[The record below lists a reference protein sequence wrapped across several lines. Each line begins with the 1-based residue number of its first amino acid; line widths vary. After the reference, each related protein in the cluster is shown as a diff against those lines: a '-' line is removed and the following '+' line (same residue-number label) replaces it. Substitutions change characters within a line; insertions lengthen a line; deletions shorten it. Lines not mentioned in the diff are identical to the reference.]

1 MERVINGISAAYV
14 NKEKISM
21 NVSCFSYEEHVT
33 TVILSAGVK
42 SVFGEG
48 GCTQAIGILCRVVK
62 DMLQEA
68 CCGTE
73 RESRREHFLLRMIGK
88 FQPG

>member
-1 MERVINGISAAYV
+1 
-14 NKEKISM
+14 M
-21 NVSCFSYEEHVT
+21 NVSCFSYEEHVM
-33 TVILSAGVK
+33 TVILFLGKVC
-42 SVFGEG
+42 VGG

-73 RESRREHFLLRMIGK
+73 RESRREHF
-88 FQPG
+88 